1 MIIAF
6 WGIALLLTAGAVLLL
21 LLPLLRPAR
30 ATVASPAMEEARLA
44 IFDQQLKDLEAD
56 VANGLLDASQF
67 ERARA
72 DLERSL
78 IEDSADAEEPVP
90 SVGTRTGNRVTAA
103 VLVLAV
109 PALALVTYLQV
120 GSGVAGLEPA
130 RQTPVTAA
138 APEHDMER
146 LVNELHA
153 RLMAEPDPEG
163 FALLARSQASLGRFD
178 EALRSYARALEL
190 GADRDPSVLAQY
202 ADLLAFTTDDL
213 QGRPLELVEQ
223 ALALDPD
230 HPQAL
235 WLAGTAA
242 YRVADYATA
251 RQHWE
256 RLLAILPP
264 GSDSARTIEGNLQDV
279 EQRIEGGVGR

>member
-1 MIIAF
+1 MIMAF
-6 WGIALLLTAGAVLLL
+6 WGLALLLTAGAVLLL
-21 LLPLLRPAR
+21 LLPLLRPAK
-30 ATVASPAMEEARLA
+30 ATVTSPAMEEARLA

-56 VANGLLDASQF
+56 VANGLLDESQF

-78 IEDSADAEEPVP
+78 LEDSADAEEPAP
-90 SVGTRTGNRVTAA
+90 SPGTRTGNRVTAA

-130 RQTPVTAA
+130 RQTPVMAA

-153 RLMAEPDPEG
+153 RLMVEPDPQG
-163 FALLARSQASLGRFD
+163 FALLARSQASLGRMD
-178 EALRSYARALEL
+178 EALQAYARALEL
-190 GADRDPSVLAQY
+190 GADQSPSILAQY
-202 ADLLAFTTDDL
+202 ADLLAFVTDNL
-213 QGRPLELVEQ
+213 QGRPMELVEQ

-264 GSDSARTIEGNLQDV
+264 DSDSARTIEGNLRDL
-279 EQRIEGGVGR
+279 EQRIGGGG